1 MFMHEII
8 NCNQIVRLSEH
19 DWSDRRLLMN
29 NLVQKVSVRA
39 LPHRPSRRLH
49 DAGRTR
55 AEILAAAMQ
64 EFGEKGLD
72 GARVDAIAAATR
84 TSKRMIY
91 YYFKNKV
98 GLYLAV
104 LEHSYAQT
112 RDGELALDLDTLQPE
127 AAMRTLV
134 SVTFDHHLHDEHYVR
149 LVMSEN
155 INRGRYLAQSQNI
168 QALNRPAIE
177 LIGKVYQRGRLAGVF
192 RDGLDPAD
200 IHASISALAF
210 FNVSNRHTFGLIFN
224 QDIRSPAYIA
234 NRRENI
240 VQMIL
245 RYMCKR

>member
-8 NCNQIVRLSEH
+8 NCNEIIRLSEH
-19 DWSDRRLLMN
+19 DWSGRRLLMN

-210 FNVSNRHTFGLIFN
+210 FNVSNRHTFGAIF
-224 QDIRSPAYIA
+224 QKKASQGLAHTLGRPQVVEMVS
-234 NRRENI
+234 
-240 VQMIL
+240 
-245 RYMCKR
+245 RYVCR